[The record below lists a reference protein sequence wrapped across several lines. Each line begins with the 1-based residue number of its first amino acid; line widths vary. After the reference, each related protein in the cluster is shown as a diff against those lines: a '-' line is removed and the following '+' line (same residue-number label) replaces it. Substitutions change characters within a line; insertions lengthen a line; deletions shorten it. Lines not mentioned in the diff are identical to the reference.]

1 MSRDFWFLFSREL
14 KLPGILLIFCILLFS
29 VFSWKIMGYGIFAC
43 LYWVY
48 LRFRDRM
55 QKVYYFFL
63 FLSEE
68 LIFRKRLNL
77 TVEEIAIFLYN
88 PCPFLI
94 KRYCQGKKKCNLQ
107 DLYKGTLK
115 KRLPTFFC
123 KMAQTNQV
131 NFETAMGVS
140 IFYEMILPV
149 LIGVSAYFVFNMS
162 LNDVVLFI
170 GTIYFI
176 PLFIYHFYQ
185 EDNYRKMIWTED
197 RRIDEEFVHSVT
209 KSGFDSQSKEW
220 KAHYQKW
227 QKASQTFNVTIP
239 LLLEE
244 SDFEKNLS
252 NFTQKENPRLLLA
265 AYQNK
270 ELTAKQIYDQIDAK
284 IEVANLTAQELWDL
298 WAEYYFEGYE
308 ARE

>member
-1 MSRDFWFLFSREL
+1 MNRGLWYLFSREVKVPSL
-14 KLPGILLIFCILLFS
+14 VLGGFILLGFA
-29 VFSWKIMGYGIFAC
+29 FSWVLATYGIFGC
-43 LYWVY
+43 LIFIYFR
-48 LRFRDRM
+48 LRDRI
-55 QKVYYFFL
+55 QKIYCFFI

-68 LIFRKRLNL
+68 LVYRKRLNL
-77 TVEEIAIFLYN
+77 TEEEKAVFLYN